1 MFLWILHKLL
11 QMTTVLSNMFH
22 TLAFKVYFTGKKIWF
37 STMIIY
43 DYQNDLGMNNVL
55 LTVCI
60 CVRNEKEKWRV
71 SSCRW
76 REPGDILVRLC
87 DILSFLLVTPH
98 HWQTM
103 IAELVT
109 IVRVYHCSHHSM
121 CDNTI
126 RNTPQTPINNHTPM
140 NEYRI
145 LLHTTNLSRAVH
157 FIILWYISIID
168 SAPGICQALSCVLDD
183 QNCWLKCQN
192 AVF

>member
-109 IVRVYHCSHHSM
+109 IFRVYHWSLFPPLHVW
-121 CDNTI
+121 
-126 RNTPQTPINNHTPM
+126 Q
-140 NEYRI
+140 YYQK
-145 LLHTTNLSRAVH
+145 HTTDTYQQSH
-157 FIILWYISIID
+157 SYEWI
-168 SAPGICQALSCVLDD
+168 
-183 QNCWLKCQN
+183 QNTFTYNKP
-192 AVF
+192 